1 MIRASSKR
9 RLLPMN
15 NAEMT
20 KKSQTHESWGKR
32 GVAKRGSELSFGI
45 VFAIVFT
52 IVSLWPMIA
61 GGSPRWWALA
71 IAAGFAIAGLALP
84 IALRWP
90 NALWFRCGLLLNRV
104 VNLVV
109 LGLIY
114 YFSVVPV
121 GFAMRLAGKN
131 PLSLGFEPKSP
142 SYWIKRDPV
151 GPAAETLKNQ
161 F

>member
-1 MIRASSKR
+1 M
-9 RLLPMN
+9 
-15 NAEMT
+15 AE
-20 KKSQTHESWGKR
+20 KSQTHESWRER
-32 GVAKRGSELSFGI
+32 GTAKRSSERSFGV

-71 IAAGFAIAGLALP
+71 IAVGFAIAGLALP
-84 IALRWP
+84 MALRWP
-90 NALWFRCGLLLNRV
+90 NALWFRFGLLLNRV
-104 VNLVV
+104 ISPVV

-114 YFSVVPV
+114 YLSVVPI

-131 PLSLGFEPKSP
+131 PLLLGFEPESR
-142 SYWIKRDPV
+142 SYWIKRDPA